1 MNGATRGL
9 DDLGRVVIP
18 ADILAALGA
27 VEGDRFRIQKLSGR
41 SIQLTLVKDDTC
53 VQCQTTENVIQSP
66 FGPICENCLF
76 NFVTQV
82 FHDNVDE
89 ILDSLHS
96 SLRCMKEKIRP
107 CIDNESC

>member
-18 ADILAALGA
+18 ADILEALGA
-27 VEGDRFRIQKLSGR
+27 VEGDRFRIQKLSER
-41 SIQLTLVKDDTC
+41 AIQLTLLKDDSC
-53 VQCQTTENVIQSP
+53 MQCQTTENIIQSP

-96 SLRCMKEKIRP
+96 SLRCIKEKARP
-107 CIDNESC
+107 STDGETG